1 MDEHDPL
8 LVDTGRGFSLQYGG
22 RWIYSSRA
30 PLDAPLRTARA
41 LAVQAETLYVVTSPC
56 LWHGVAELLDRL
68 PESSAVLGIEACQPL
83 FDLAARSL
91 PSPTSRR
98 LLLSRAG
105 DALAACRELE
115 ASIAPARF
123 RRIVEVRLS
132 GGRSLFAAAYDS
144 IIAALDADIAIRYRN
159 RLAMV
164 RMGRL
169 WTRNV
174 IANLASMRWSAVTA
188 LPGYDRPLA
197 VCGAGP
203 SLDKAMPLLRS
214 HRDSLMIMAVDTA
227 AGALA
232 QAGIMPD
239 LVVCLEAQI
248 YNVADFLPLGR
259 VGARLV
265 ADISAHPSSFRATD
279 GPITLLSSQWTQ
291 SAFLTRLEGA
301 GLPLVAVP
309 PLGSVGVLALHIAR
323 AMGEPLLVSGLDFA
337 FSPGAT
343 HCSGSPADLLERRME
358 SRTHKRTGAWA
369 ATFREHTRRIATG
382 WLSDPPLAMYA
393 ALAASELAGHA
404 VFDLRG
410 GHGAPLPAQALDQE
424 ALEDLLRRSPDPR
437 PRTGAEPPG
446 KNAAQQADAAEY
458 RQRAIEFLQGEL
470 VRADGVALA
479 LRQGCSDS
487 ALRAM
492 LAEADFLYAH
502 FPDPERVAALEQDA
516 LRRVA
521 AEAAYWRGRLEAAL
535 GSA

>member
-30 PLDAPLRTARA
+30 PLDAPLRTVRT
-41 LAVQAETLYVVTSPC
+41 LAMQSETLYVVTSPC
-56 LWHGVAELLDRL
+56 LWHGVAELVARL

-83 FDLAARSL
+83 FDLASRSL
-91 PSPTSRR
+91 PDMSSER

-105 DALAACRELE
+105 DALAACRGLE

-132 GGRSLFAAAYDS
+132 GGRSLFDAAYDS
-144 IIAALDADIAIRYRN
+144 IIAALDAEIAIRYRN

-174 IANLASMRWSAVTA
+174 IANLASMRWSSVTP
-188 LPGYDRPLA
+188 LPAYDKSLA

-203 SLDKAMPLLRS
+203 SLDKAVPLLRS
-214 HRDSLMIMAVDTA
+214 HRESLIIMAVDTA

-232 QAGIMPD
+232 QAGIIPD
-239 LVVCLEAQI
+239 LVVCLEAQV

-265 ADISAHPSSFRATD
+265 ADLSAHPSSFRATD
-279 GPITLLSSQWTQ
+279 GPITLLSSQWIQ
-291 SAFLTRLEGA
+291 SAFLTRLQAA
-301 GLPLVAVP
+301 GLPLVTVP
-309 PLGSVGVLALHIAR
+309 PLGSVGVLALHIAC
-323 AMGEPLLVSGLDFA
+323 AIGEPLVVSGLDFA

-343 HCSGSPADLLERRME
+343 HCSGSPADLMERRTE
-358 SRTHKRTGAWA
+358 TRTHKRTGAWA

-393 ALAASELAGHA
+393 ALAVSELAGHT
-404 VFDLRG
+404 VYDLRD
-410 GHGAPLPAQALDQE
+410 GHGAPLPAQALDQD
-424 ALEDLLRRSPDPR
+424 ALKELLHRNPGHWLRPDAGPSLHDS
-437 PRTGAEPPG
+437 
-446 KNAAQQADAAEY
+446 AQLTDAAGY
-458 RQRAIEFLQGEL
+458 RQRAIGFLQGEL
-470 VRADGVALA
+470 VRADDVSLA
-479 LRQGCSDS
+479 LRQGCSDAS
-487 ALRAM
+487 IKAM

-535 GSA
+535 RSA